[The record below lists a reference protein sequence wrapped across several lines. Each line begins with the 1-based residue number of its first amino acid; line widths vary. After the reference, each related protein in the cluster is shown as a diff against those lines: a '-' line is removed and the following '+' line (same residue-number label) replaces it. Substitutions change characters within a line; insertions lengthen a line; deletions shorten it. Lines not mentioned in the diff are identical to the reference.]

1 MINIAQKFHNV
12 MTNFVIE
19 EGATM
24 IFNNKCEVRYNHDKE
39 LISLMKD
46 FTENP
51 YF

>member
-1 MINIAQKFHNV
+1 
-12 MTNFVIE
+12 MTSFVIE